1 MMSLVL
7 EYNYLSTIKAKYG
20 FNNNRYL
27 RYYLSVWFSFSIFFN
42 LLSIENR

>member
-1 MMSLVL
+1 MILIL
-7 EYNYLSTIKAKYG
+7 KYTYLQAIKAKYG
-20 FNNNRYL
+20 FNQDSYL